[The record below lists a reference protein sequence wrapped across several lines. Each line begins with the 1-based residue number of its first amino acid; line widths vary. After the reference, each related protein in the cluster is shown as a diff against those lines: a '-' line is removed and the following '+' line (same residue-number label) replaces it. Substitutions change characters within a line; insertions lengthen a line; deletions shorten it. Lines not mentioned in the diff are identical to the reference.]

1 MNSEPT
7 VNTSRVRMTPETLD
21 GKHRLAAFHAGN
33 HFIIES
39 RLLSDATGLDP
50 VMLLIL
56 STIAVGSVQRTM
68 RAGSLEDRFKGME
81 PLSVADFRPMSRRL
95 IAQATGLPRET
106 VRRRVAQLVEMG
118 FIEEDGR
125 GVRSNNLVS
134 NPRLMG
140 ALEQVLK
147 HQVLITNALIAEGV
161 FRVEQSPTSCF
172 GK

>member
-1 MNSEPT
+1 MNLEPAT
-7 VNTSRVRMTPETLD
+7 TSRVRLTADGLD
-21 GKHRLAAFHAGN
+21 GKRRLAAFHTGN
-33 HFIIES
+33 HFVIES

-68 RAGSLEDRFKGME
+68 RAGDLDARCKSGEPLEDGH
-81 PLSVADFRPMSRRL
+81 FRPMSRRL

-106 VRRRVAQLVEMG
+106 VRRRVAQLIEMG
-118 FIEEDGR
+118 FIQEDGR
-125 GVRSNNLVS
+125 GVKSMNIISDPRMVS
-134 NPRLMG
+134 
-140 ALEQVLK
+140 AVEQVLK

-161 FRVEQSPTSCF
+161 FRVEEASAGCF